1 MNNPSPAF
9 RPQRVVHFLGG
20 GNFGGGTVV
29 VLSIVKAQIERGDQ
43 VTVFVNESGGAQL
56 FRDLGAATAPVPCWR
71 GPISPLDIVV
81 FLSFWWLCLTRHI
94 DLALT
99 HTSKGGFLGRI
110 AARLAGVPHVI
121 HYIHG
126 FGFHEFS
133 PKRTR
138 QVYVLLE
145 KIAARFADM
154 QIAVGDQHRVIAI
167 EEGICRPHEVVTV
180 LNGVD
185 LTPFDAIERTAAR
198 AQFQF
203 SDSDIILGASG
214 RLATQKGFTYMLQA
228 MPAILKEF
236 PNAKF
241 AICGTG
247 ELEQEHRAE
256 AAALGITAN
265 VLFLGFRTDIRE
277 FLVAS
282 DVFVHPSLW
291 EGLSISLMEAMGS
304 ATPIAASE
312 IPGNVEMI
320 EHERNGLLMRPKDPE
335 HIAATILRMLR
346 NREWSRALGQQAAR
360 DARQQFSIERMV
372 AENIDVYDRVSGHR
386 PVHAST
392 KPQHA

>member
-1 MNNPSPAF
+1 MKTH
-9 RPQRVVHFLGG
+9 PQRAVHFLGG

-29 VLSIVKAQIERGDQ
+29 VLSIVKAQIERGDH
-43 VTVFVNESGGAQL
+43 VTVFVNESGGAKL
-56 FRDLGAATAPVPCWR
+56 FRDLGADTVSVPCWR
-71 GPISPLDIVV
+71 GPLSPLDLIV

-110 AARLAGVPHVI
+110 AARLAGVPFVI

-126 FGFHEFS
+126 FGFHEFT

-138 QVYVLLE
+138 QFYVLLE
-145 KIAARFADM
+145 KVAARFADM

-167 EEGICRPHEVVTV
+167 NEGICPAREVVTV

-185 LTPFDAIERTAAR
+185 LSPFDAINRAQAR
-198 AQFQF
+198 AQFHF
-203 SDSDIILGASG
+203 HETDIILGSSG

-228 MPAILKEF
+228 MPAILEQF
-236 PNAKF
+236 PTAKF

-247 ELEQEHRAE
+247 ELEAEHRAE
-256 AAALGITAN
+256 AKALGIESS
-265 VLFLGFRTDIRE
+265 VLFLGFRSDIRE

-282 DVFVHPSLW
+282 DIFVHPSLW

-304 ATPIAASE
+304 GTPIAASR

-320 EHERNGLLMRPKDPE
+320 DHEKNGLLMEPADPDS
-335 HIAATILRMLR
+335 IAATINRMLAD
-346 NREWSRALGQQAAR
+346 REWSKALGIQAAA
-360 DARQQFSIERMV
+360 DARRLFTIDRMV
-372 AENIDVYDRVSGHR
+372 AENLAVYDRVSGYHHQSA
-386 PVHAST
+386 PAHA
-392 KPQHA
+392 